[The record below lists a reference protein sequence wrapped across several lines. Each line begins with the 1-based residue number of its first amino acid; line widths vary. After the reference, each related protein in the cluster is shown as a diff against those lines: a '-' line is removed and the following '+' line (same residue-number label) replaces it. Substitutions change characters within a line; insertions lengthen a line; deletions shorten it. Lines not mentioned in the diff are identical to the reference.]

1 MKQEEEERG
10 RKRGREG
17 GSRRTSV
24 ITLNNAQNWYHKI
37 SNKNPNKYTLS
48 TNSTNHACKHTHTHT
63 YVHICTSH
71 TIHANTHTHTHKVYF
86 SINRIMCTSIS
97 TAMCTRPHAK
107 LLHHMQSLTHFHMP
121 VQASEASQ
129 TSSFLHSFSA
139 RHHHFHTLFTFTD
152 FTLSCSTYIYIYTWN
167 WNIHQDQRPHY

>member
-1 MKQEEEERG
+1 MP
-10 RKRGREG
+10 
-17 GSRRTSV
+17 RTGTTRFQTRIPTS
-24 ITLNNAQNWYHKI
+24 THCLLTAQ
-37 SNKNPNKYTLS
+37 T
-48 TNSTNHACKHTHTHT
+48 THASTHTHT

-71 TIHANTHTHTHKVYF
+71 TIHANTYTHTHKVYF

-139 RHHHFHTLFTFTD
+139 RHRHFHTLFTFTD
-152 FTLSCSTYIYIYTWN
+152 FTLSCSIYVYTHG
-167 WNIHQDQRPHY
+167 IGIFTKIKGHIIRK